1 MDTNVLYYGDN
12 LGILRKYIPD
22 ASVDLVYLDPPFNSN
37 RAYSVIFKDES
48 GNNFDAQQVAFDD
61 SWHWGPNAE
70 AMYAYLTNTAKHE
83 GRIPSQVS
91 TLIAALHSGIRPSPM
106 LAYLVEMTVR
116 LVELHRVLKPTGS
129 LYLHCDPT
137 ASHYLKLLLDAIFGP
152 DRFLSEII
160 WKRTSAHSDAH
171 RPGPVHDV
179 ILFYS
184 RTDSY
189 TWNPQYE
196 AHSAGYLASHYRNSD
211 AAGRPFTLSDLTAAG
226 VRHGSSGK
234 IWRGFDPTAK
244 GNHWKFTVEGLDALD
259 AEGRIYWPPKLGGW
273 PRYIRFL
280 DEVRGTT
287 IQDVWTDIDPI
298 NAKALERLGYPTQK
312 PAALLER
319 IIAMSTNPGDVVLD
333 PFCGC
338 GTALVAAQTHGRK
351 WIGIDITWLAI
362 AVMKA
367 RLLDSF
373 PPGSPQEVTDVPVV
387 GQPTEVG
394 GARALLADGTLESR
408 YQFQWWALNLVG
420 AKPVGGVE
428 KKGADQGIDGLITF
442 TDAKGELQS
451 VLVSV
456 KSGGV
461 NSGMVQGLKGAMDT
475 HKAAIGLFVTLE
487 EPSGPMKQEAT
498 TAGFYHSELTGR
510 DYPKLQILSIRE
522 LLEEHKKPD
531 LPLFVMAPFQK
542 ATKVKGD
549 QGDQQKLALG

>member
-22 ASVDLVYLDPPFNSN
+22 ESVDLVYLDPPFNSN

-48 GNNFDAQQVAFDD
+48 GRNFDAQQMAFDD

-70 AMYAYLTNTAKHE
+70 EMYAYLTNTARHE

-116 LVELHRVLKPTGS
+116 LVELHRALKPTGS

-137 ASHYLKLLLDAIFGP
+137 ASAYLKIMLDAIFGAEHF
-152 DRFLSEII
+152 RNEIV
-160 WKRTSAHSDAH
+160 WKRAQTVKGNFGQGS
-171 RPGPVHDV
+171 RFFGPQTDS
-179 ILFYS
+179 ILFYTKS
-184 RTDSY
+184 QTY
-189 TWNPQYE
+189 TFNQ
-196 AHSAGYLASHYRNSD
+196 
-211 AAGRPFTLSDLTAAG
+211 PFTPYSQDYIEGAYRLVEPGTGRRYRLVSMIGPGGA
-226 VRHGSSGK
+226 
-234 IWRGFDPTAK
+234 AK
-244 GNHWKFTVEGLDALD
+244 GNPKYAVMGVERYWRYSKERMQALIDEGLVVQTSP
-259 AEGRIYWPPKLGGW
+259 GTVPSRKY
-273 PRYIRFL
+273 YL
-280 DEVRGTT
+280 DEGKGVPV
-287 IQDVWTDIDPI
+287 QSLWNDINSLQASSAD
-298 NAKALERLGYPTQK
+298 RLGYQTQK
-312 PAALLER
+312 PLELLER
-319 IIAMSTNPGDVVLD
+319 IIQTSSNPGDLVLD

-338 GTALVAAQTHGRK
+338 GTALVAAQKLGRR

-373 PPGSPQEVTDVPVV
+373 PEIKEIDVP
-387 GQPTEVG
+387 GQPTEVEG
-394 GARALLADGTLESR
+394 VRAMLAAGTLEAR
-408 YQFQWWALNLVG
+408 YQFQWWALTRVG
-420 AKPVGGVE
+420 AKPVGGIE
-428 KKGADQGIDGLITF
+428 KKGADKGVDGIITF
-442 TDAKGELQS
+442 TNAQGELET

-456 KSGGV
+456 KSGTV
-461 NSGMVQGLKGAMDT
+461 NSGMVQQLRGALDT

-498 TAGFYHSELTGR
+498 TAGFYHSELTER
-510 DYPKLQILSIRE
+510 DYPRLQILSIRE

-531 LPLFVMAPFQK
+531 LPLFVMPAFQK
-542 ATKVKGD
+542 ATKVQGD